1 MYDNEYEW
9 DILLFLRILKYLHTS
24 DADMVNAIIRDYP
37 EVDEE
42 DPDMIMYDLLWAFF
56 DEEPEETDDEF
67 YTVRFS
73 DQSVDRL
80 YQLGCQDGDIF
91 FSQSRVWQE
100 KIKDTFLFYVVGA
113 SHSVFD
119 VAYYFGGDGVKID
132 ITLSPD
138 CYEPLLF
145 LNSIINMILYC
156 QKEVRRLEAE
166 RMNSI
171 LFSTERRLRNAA
183 CEKGIAGG
191 GNRSDLTESKYHHCS
206 GTKSRWSPELPG
218 DRPSRILL
226 RPQRQLRRE

>member
-80 YQLGCQDGDIF
+80 YQLGCQDGDTPMF
-91 FSQSRVWQE
+91 YYPFSNVYEDERVCTGNNILPRYKKLSAMKNFPRYLLGLPDNDDMFYSAHNQKGLDHKALLE
-100 KIKDTFLFYVVGA
+100 HLKDKDP
-113 SHSVFD
+113 S
-119 VAYYFGGDGVKID
+119 YYYTD
-132 ITLSPD
+132 ILVPNGRTLSD
-138 CYEPLLF
+138 F
-145 LNSIINMILYC
+145 I
-156 QKEVRRLEAE
+156 
-166 RMNSI
+166 
-171 LFSTERRLRNAA
+171 
-183 CEKGIAGG
+183 
-191 GNRSDLTESKYHHCS
+191 
-206 GTKSRWSPELPG
+206 
-218 DRPSRILL
+218 
-226 RPQRQLRRE
+226 LRR

>member
-91 FSQSRVWQE
+91 SSQL
-100 KIKDTFLFYVVGA
+100 TF
-113 SHSVFD
+113 
-119 VAYYFGGDGVKID
+119 
-132 ITLSPD
+132 
-138 CYEPLLF
+138 
-145 LNSIINMILYC
+145 
-156 QKEVRRLEAE
+156 
-166 RMNSI
+166 
-171 LFSTERRLRNAA
+171 
-183 CEKGIAGG
+183 
-191 GNRSDLTESKYHHCS
+191 
-206 GTKSRWSPELPG
+206 
-218 DRPSRILL
+218 
-226 RPQRQLRRE
+226 RQV